1 MSATASIPTLS
12 RQTLWLM
19 ALACGVSVANI
30 CYNQPLLGAF
40 AAEFHATPA
49 QVGWVAMASQAGY
62 GLGLLFF
69 LPLGDIRERSRLV
82 LTLVLSGAVALAL
95 TAFAPTL
102 GALIALNLLVG
113 AMSMSAQVLIPF
125 AVELS
130 PAEKRGHTIGV
141 MMTGILGGIL
151 LARVLA
157 GVVGDHL
164 GWRAMYGIAAVLMVS
179 LALLLRGRLPL
190 RAPAQRLPYG
200 KLMASLWDVLKTQP
214 RLRRPSLVTALSF
227 GSFTAFWTAL
237 PFVMAENFHRGA
249 TEAGL
254 FGIVGLAGALLAPYA
269 GRIAD
274 KRGATF
280 TVTVALV
287 LTVVSFGLMDAWL
300 TIPALIVGVLLMDVG
315 VQTVQVA
322 EQGTVL
328 ALLPEARSR
337 LNTLY
342 MVTRFIGGAAGSV
355 AGAYAWSYGR
365 WPAVCAVAIGLNAAA
380 LAIHFAAHARKPAV
394 VLPAE
399 EQLSKAA

>member
-1 MSATASIPTLS
+1 
-12 RQTLWLM
+12 M

-69 LPLGDIRERSRLV
+69 LPLGDIVERSRLV
-82 LTLVLSGAVALAL
+82 LTLVLVGAVTLAL
-95 TAFAPTL
+95 TAMVPSL
-102 GALIALNLLVG
+102 SLLIAINLLIG
-113 AMSMSAQVLIPF
+113 ATSMSAQVLIPF

-130 PAEKRGHTIGV
+130 PPERRGHTIGV

-157 GVVGDHL
+157 GIVGDHL
-164 GWRAMYGIAAVLMVS
+164 GWRAMYVIAAGLMAA
-179 LALLLRGRLPL
+179 LAVGLRGRLPH
-190 RAPAQRLPYG
+190 RTPTVRLPYRQ
-200 KLMASLWDVLKTQP
+200 LMASLWDVFQSQP

-227 GSFTAFWTAL
+227 GSFTAFWTVL
-237 PFVMAENFHRGA
+237 PFVMADHFHRGA

-254 FGIVGLAGALLAPYA
+254 FGIVGLVGALIAPYA
-269 GRIAD
+269 GRFTD
-274 KRGATF
+274 KVGATF
-280 TVTVALV
+280 TVTAALV
-287 LTVVSFGLMDAWL
+287 LTVVAFGLMDARL
-300 TIPALIVGVLLMDVG
+300 SIPMLVAGVLLMDIG
-315 VQTVQVA
+315 VQAVQVA
-322 EQGTVL
+322 EQGNVL

-342 MVTRFIGGAAGSV
+342 MVARFIGGAAGSV

-365 WPAVCAVAIGLNAAA
+365 WPAVCAVAISANVVA
-380 LAIHFAAHARKPAV
+380 LAIHFAAQPRKVAAAV
-394 VLPAE
+394 QAE
-399 EQLSKAA
+399 ELPKAA